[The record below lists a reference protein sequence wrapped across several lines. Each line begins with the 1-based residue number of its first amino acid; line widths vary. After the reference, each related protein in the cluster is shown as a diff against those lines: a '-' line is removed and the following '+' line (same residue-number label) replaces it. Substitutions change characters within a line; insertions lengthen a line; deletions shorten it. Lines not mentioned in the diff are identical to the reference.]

1 VKQQANAVVPQI
13 KRKFKFNQTLLLVV
27 LMAIIVIALT
37 VNNPLFLSWR
47 NVKNI
52 LLQNAVAGIAAVGMA
67 ILMISGGIDLSIGN
81 QISFYGCLLALLL
94 KNGMNEVL
102 SLVIVLAIA
111 TILGAFSGLIIS
123 NTSAAPFI
131 ITLGMMN
138 VYKAA
143 ALIVSNGSD
152 IPINCFTFLGRTQ
165 VLGIMFPVWLF
176 LLLFIAA
183 GLVLKYLHFGRTIYA
198 IGSNAD
204 AAYISGVAVKGMKL
218 KAYTLNGLLVGL
230 SAAVLLSRL
239 GSAVPTMGDGYE
251 MTAIAACAI
260 GGITLSGGEGT
271 ALGAFLGIL
280 FLGIIRNG
288 LNIIGVES
296 FYQYLVNGV
305 IIIIAVVL
313 SNYSSKRRG

>member
-1 VKQQANAVVPQI
+1 MKHQENAASQVKKKI
-13 KRKFKFNQTLLLVV
+13 RFNQTMLLVV
-27 LMAIIVIALT
+27 LMAVIIIALT
-37 VNNPLFLSWR
+37 INNPLFLSWR
-47 NVKNI
+47 NIKNI
-52 LLQNAVAGIAAVGMA
+52 LLQNAVAGIATVGMC

-102 SLVIVLAIA
+102 APMLVLLIA
-111 TILGAFSGLIIS
+111 TALGALSGLIIS

-131 ITLGMMN
+131 ITLGLMN

-152 IPINCFTFLGRTQ
+152 IPINKFTFLGRTP
-165 VLGIMFPVWLF
+165 VLTIMLPVWIFLILF
-176 LLLFIAA
+176 LIV
-183 GLVLKYLHFGRTIYA
+183 GYVLRYLQFGRTVYA
-198 IGSNAD
+198 IGSNVD
-204 AAYISGVAVKGMKL
+204 AAYISGVGVKSMKVW
-218 KAYTLNGLLVGL
+218 AYTINGLLVGL
-230 SAAVLLSRL
+230 AAAVLLSRL

-260 GGITLSGGEGT
+260 GGITLSGGEGN
-271 ALGAFLGIL
+271 ALGAFLGVL

-296 FYQYLVNGV
+296 FYQYLVNGI

-313 SNYSSKRRG
+313 SNFSNKNRG

>member
-1 VKQQANAVVPQI
+1 MKHQENAASQVKKKI
-13 KRKFKFNQTLLLVV
+13 RFNQTMLLVV
-27 LMAIIVIALT
+27 LMAVIIIALT
-37 VNNPLFLSWR
+37 INNPLFLSWR
-47 NVKNI
+47 NIKNI
-52 LLQNAVAGIAAVGMA
+52 LLQNAVAGIATVGMC

-102 SLVIVLAIA
+102 APMLVLLIA
-111 TILGAFSGLIIS
+111 TALGALSGLIIS

-131 ITLGMMN
+131 ITLGLMN

-152 IPINCFTFLGRTQ
+152 IPINKFTFLGRTP
-165 VLGIMFPVWLF
+165 VLTIMLPVWIFLILF
-176 LLLFIAA
+176 LIV
-183 GLVLKYLHFGRTIYA
+183 GYVLRYLQFGRTVYA
-198 IGSNAD
+198 IGSNVD
-204 AAYISGVAVKGMKL
+204 AAYISGVGVKSMKVW
-218 KAYTLNGLLVGL
+218 AYTINGLLVGL
-230 SAAVLLSRL
+230 AAAVLLSRL

-260 GGITLSGGEGT
+260 GGITLSGGEGN
-271 ALGAFLGIL
+271 ALGAFLGVL

-296 FYQYLVNGV
+296 FYQYLVNGI

-313 SNYSSKRRG
+313 SNFSNKNRS

>member
-1 VKQQANAVVPQI
+1 M
-13 KRKFKFNQTLLLVV
+13 LLVV
-27 LMAIIVIALT
+27 LLAAIVLALT
-37 VNNPLFLSWR
+37 INNPLFLSWR
-47 NVKNI
+47 NVNNI

-81 QISFYGCLLALLL
+81 QISFFGCLLALFL

-102 SLVIVLAIA
+102 ALIIVLAVA
-111 TILGAFSGLIIS
+111 TILGALSGLIIS

-152 IPINCFTFLGRTQ
+152 IPINCFTFLGRYRIA
-165 VLGIMFPVWLF
+165 GIMFPTWLF
-176 LLLFIAA
+176 LLLFIVA
-183 GLVLKYLHFGRTIYA
+183 GLVLKYLHFGRTVYA

-204 AAYISGVAVKGMKL
+204 AAYISGVAVKSMKV

-271 ALGAFLGIL
+271 ALGAFLGVL

>member
-1 VKQQANAVVPQI
+1 MKHQENAASQVKKKI
-13 KRKFKFNQTLLLVV
+13 RFNQTMLLVV
-27 LMAIIVIALT
+27 LMAVIIIALT
-37 VNNPLFLSWR
+37 INNPLFLSWR
-47 NVKNI
+47 NIKNI
-52 LLQNAVAGIAAVGMA
+52 LLQNAVAGIATVGMC

-102 SLVIVLAIA
+102 APILVLLIA
-111 TILGAFSGLIIS
+111 TALGALSGLIIS

-131 ITLGMMN
+131 ITLGLMN

-152 IPINCFTFLGRTQ
+152 IPINKFTFLGRTP
-165 VLGIMFPVWLF
+165 VLTIMLPVWIFLILF
-176 LLLFIAA
+176 LIV
-183 GLVLKYLHFGRTIYA
+183 GYVLRYLQFGRTVYA
-198 IGSNAD
+198 IGSNVD
-204 AAYISGVAVKGMKL
+204 AAYISGVGVKSMKVW
-218 KAYTLNGLLVGL
+218 AYTINGLLVGL
-230 SAAVLLSRL
+230 AAAVLLSRL

-260 GGITLSGGEGT
+260 GGITLSGGEGN
-271 ALGAFLGIL
+271 ALGAFLGVL

-296 FYQYLVNGV
+296 FYQYLVNGI

-313 SNYSSKRRG
+313 SNFSNKNRS